1 MMTQLMSNWNETL
14 KLAVA
19 AAVVVGVIIATTR
32 IKDH

>member
-14 KLAVA
+14 ELAIA
-19 AAVVVGVIIATTR
+19 AATVVAVVIMTTR